1 VLTAVEC
8 RLDDLCH
15 VLRSI
20 GRHQQCFG
28 ATIEINILWVGKNR
42 TQQCTNAGTA
52 WLTSDD
58 RVQVFTQPF
67 CVRALAASL

>member
-1 VLTAVEC
+1 VLTTVER
-8 RLDDLCH
+8 RLNDFSH
-15 VLRSI
+15 VLCSV
-20 GRHQQCFG
+20 GRHEQCFG

-42 TQQCTNAGTA
+42 AQQCTNTSTA

-58 RVQVFTQPF
+58 RVQVFAQPF